1 MKKRL
6 AGIVG
11 ALALALT
18 SAASVGC
25 IILFMDE
32 PVAPKSLIN

>member
-1 MKKRL
+1 MKKL
-6 AGIVG
+6 AGVLG

-25 IILFMDE
+25 MVFFVDE
-32 PVAPKSLIN
+32 PVAPKSLID

>member
-25 IILFMDE
+25 ILLLMDE
-32 PVAPKSLIN
+32 PTTPNSLKD

>member
-25 IILFMDE
+25 IILLMDE
-32 PVAPKSLIN
+32 PTAPNSLKD